1 LTDLELIRIHHSNLI
16 NIISFFSIL
25 TINFGSATR
34 ADHSQMTS
42 IIIADTVKN
51 WLIENL
57 EMIVKEARD
66 LVKQNFPTVQ
76 PSYNK
81 LWRGRELTIVDLF
94 GN

>member
-1 LTDLELIRIHHSNLI
+1 
-16 NIISFFSIL
+16 
-25 TINFGSATR
+25 
-34 ADHSQMTS
+34 MTS

-81 LWRGRELTIVDLF
+81 LWRGRELTIADLF
-94 GN
+94 GNWERPYEMLLSLLAAI